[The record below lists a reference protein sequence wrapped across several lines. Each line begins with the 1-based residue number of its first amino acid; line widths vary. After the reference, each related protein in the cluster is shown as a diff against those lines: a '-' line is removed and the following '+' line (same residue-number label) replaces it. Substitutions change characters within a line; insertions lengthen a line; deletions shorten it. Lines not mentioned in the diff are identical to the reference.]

1 MKRISLI
8 LLAIIFLLSTLLLQ
22 PERALAQAGDAAQL
36 IAEVNGLRAA
46 YGLPPLKVNAALM
59 SAAQKH
65 SNYQAQI
72 GSTTHT
78 SADGSSQRDRAV
90 AAGYGGGANVIISE
104 NVAAGVNLSISIA
117 VYDMWQDAL
126 HLETMI
132 SPYFTHIGAGVGQ
145 SGDWVYYTI
154 VVGYLSGSPGSG
166 SRSEAPA
173 STNAA
178 GVTPA
183 PTAIPVI
190 PITIAT
196 PGIDGSIIHIVQS
209 GQFLENIANAY
220 EVSLADLMALN
231 GFTEGTV
238 IFPGEQILIRAGET
252 PENPQDTPDA
262 ESTQGTETAT
272 TIPTHTA
279 TPTSKPPTRT
289 PTPVPVAMEIQAQAN
304 PTTSALPEM
313 DESPQ
318 SDDVG
323 ADYLLFAVFGLAV
336 SGTALILLGSF
347 LKKRS

>member
-132 SPYFTHIGAGVGQ
+132 SPYFTHVGAGVGQ
-145 SGDWVYYTI
+145 AGDWVYYTL

-166 SRSEAPA
+166 SDSVA
-173 STNAA
+173 STPTNAA

-220 EVSLADLMALN
+220 EVSLAELMALN

-238 IFPGEQILIRAGET
+238 IFPGEQILIQAGET
-252 PENPQDTPDA
+252 PENPQSTTDL
-262 ESTQGTETAT
+262 ESTQEIETAT
-272 TIPTHTA
+272 PTYTT

-289 PTPVPVAMEIQAQAN
+289 PTPVPVAMEIQAQAS

-313 DESPQ
+313 DEPPP
-318 SDDVG
+318 SDEGG